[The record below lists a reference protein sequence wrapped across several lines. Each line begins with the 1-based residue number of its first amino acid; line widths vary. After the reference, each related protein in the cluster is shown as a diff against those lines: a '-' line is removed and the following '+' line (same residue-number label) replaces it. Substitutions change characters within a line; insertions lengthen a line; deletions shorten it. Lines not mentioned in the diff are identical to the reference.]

1 MTDTTRAA
9 REPEVR
15 RRWLDLAT
23 IAHPQ
28 LKRVYEYWKAIK
40 GERLAP
46 ARRDIDPI
54 DLREVL
60 PGTLLID
67 VGRDP
72 WRFSYRLAGTLTE
85 RIHGVDLTGRSIDM
99 LKPQAFADML
109 RADLIEL
116 SERVEPQLV
125 YLEFI
130 NQMGV
135 QRGYQVLRLPLSS
148 DGSTVDMILIVTDYG
163 GDYRGLAKF
172 LEEMSGKG

>member
-1 MTDTTRAA
+1 
-9 REPEVR
+9 
-15 RRWLDLAT
+15 
-23 IAHPQ
+23 
-28 LKRVYEYWKAIK
+28 
-40 GERLAP
+40 
-46 ARRDIDPI
+46 
-54 DLREVL
+54 
-60 PGTLLID
+60 LLID
-67 VGRDP
+67 VARDP

-109 RADLIEL
+109 RADLIKL
-116 SERVEPQLV
+116 SERAEPQLV

-163 GDYRGLAKF
+163 GDYRGLAQF
-172 LEEMSGKG
+172 LEEMGGRAAP

>member
-1 MTDTTRAA
+1 MTDSTRAA

-15 RRWLDLAT
+15 RRWLDFAT

-28 LKRVYEYWKAIK
+28 LERVYEYWKAK
-40 GERLAP
+40 KAERLAP

-54 DLREVL
+54 DLRDVL

-67 VGRDP
+67 VARNP

-85 RIHGVDLTGRSIDM
+85 RIHGVDLTGRSIDQ
-99 LKPQAFADML
+99 LKPQAFADLL
-109 RADLIEL
+109 RGDLIEL
-116 SERVEPQLV
+116 AERAQPQLV

-148 DGSTVDMILIVTDYG
+148 DGSTIDMILIVTDYG
-163 GDYRGLAKF
+163 GDYRGLAQF
-172 LEEMSGKG
+172 LEEMSGGG

>member
-1 MTDTTRAA
+1 MIDSTRAA

-40 GERLAP
+40 AERLAP

-67 VGRDP
+67 VARDP

-109 RADLIEL
+109 RADLIKL
-116 SERVEPQLV
+116 AERVEPQLV

-163 GDYRGLAKF
+163 GDYRGLAQF
-172 LEEMSGKG
+172 LEEMSGRS